1 MALSTAASGMHPCWT
16 ALRGDGVF
24 RRPSAVTPKV
34 LVGQYVSVGADSL
47 RRMAEPVKGP
57 ASYFPSI
64 EEKYGRPIS
73 EWQTLIRSSELTGHM
88 ELVSWLKS
96 EHGLGHGHA
105 NALVAYT
112 LKEDAAG

>member
-1 MALSTAASGMHPCWT
+1 M
-16 ALRGDGVF
+16 
-24 RRPSAVTPKV
+24 
-34 LVGQYVSVGADSL
+34 LVGQYVSAGAGSVA
-47 RRMAEPVKGP
+47 RMAEPVKGP

-73 EWQTLIRSSELTGHM
+73 EWQTLIRSSELTKHM

-105 NALVAYT
+105 NALVAHT